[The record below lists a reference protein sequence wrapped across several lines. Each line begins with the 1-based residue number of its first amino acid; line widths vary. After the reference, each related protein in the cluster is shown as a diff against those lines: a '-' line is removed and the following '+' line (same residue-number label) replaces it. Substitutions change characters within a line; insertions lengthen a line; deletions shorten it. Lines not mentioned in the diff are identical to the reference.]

1 MSKRKKFTKKGHGR
15 VLDLWNSPED
25 AGEAL
30 VCLATTFTFDATFFE
45 TECVGRF
52 LNMDSHPSESESVG
66 YLIERE
72 EKLADARICA
82 LVDRQH
88 ARDKESLRWDIL
100 PVLVPRGIQH
110 AKLSVLLWANHL
122 RIIIGSANLTEPGYR
137 SNLEV
142 CGALDLSRV
151 EGGPRDHVIRCL
163 GFVNN
168 VLDLSVGDDSRD
180 GPKKRARESLRNVR
194 QHVRRWPVSASR
206 KRLGI
211 PVFGGVGMSVLSQ
224 LEDELPSQGAAR
236 EAYVVS
242 PFFDQPPGDGRAA
255 EQLQHLLAKKKSTY
269 VYFNV
274 RCEDLPNGQVRAHIP
289 KGLIDKTNTNSE
301 VVVRKVDDV
310 QDGETRQLHAK
321 MLSLENNDW
330 QLLMIGSSN
339 FTTAGLGLT
348 AGRANLEANLV
359 YRCSKD
365 SVHFKVLREVWPDL
379 AEDELDLDSPDIVW
393 DSKSEADG
401 EEASGSVLPRGFI
414 EALFKA
420 GASPQ
425 LVLIL
430 DNGLPASWN
439 IRTVGGESIASSD
452 SCASGEHTFDWKGR
466 AVPFVL
472 EVSWLDDDTWIT
484 SSWAVNVEDPS
495 SLPPPDALRDLT
507 LEELV
512 TILGSTRPLPQA
524 VIQVIKKRDAHRG
537 KEFELD
543 PHKRVNTEAFLLRR
557 TKRVAR
563 ALTRLTERLERPTM
577 TRDGFEWRLSGPVGP
592 MALSKAFVDEAQQP
606 GEAAFFLAELALSL
620 SRVRADRA
628 AAGGLKRKVVR
639 ELLAESITK
648 IQQSAKDLGRGH
660 AASTPLHRYVG
671 RAFEVARQ

>member
-1 MSKRKKFTKKGHGR
+1 M
-15 VLDLWNSPED
+15 
-25 AGEAL
+25 A
-30 VCLATTFTFDATFFE
+30 
-45 TECVGRF
+45 
-52 LNMDSHPSESESVG
+52 SHPSESESVG

-142 CGALDLSRV
+142 CGAIDLSRV

-163 GFVNN
+163 EFVSS

-194 QHVRRWPVSASR
+194 QHVRLWPASASR

-211 PVFGGVGMSVLSQ
+211 PVFGGVGTSVLSQ

-236 EAYVVS
+236 ETYVVS
-242 PFFDQPPGDGRAA
+242 PFFDQPPGDRRVGKH
-255 EQLQHLLAKKKSTY
+255 LQSLLTKKKSTS
-269 VYFNV
+269 VFFHV

-289 KGLIDKTNTNSE
+289 KGLIDEVNTNSD
-301 VVVRKVDDV
+301 VVVRKVDNV
-310 QDGETRQLHAK
+310 QAGETRPLHAK
-321 MLSLENNDW
+321 MLSLNNNDW

-365 SVHFKVLREVWPDL
+365 SSHFKVLREVWPDVTD
-379 AEDELDLDSPDIVW
+379 DEVDLDSPDIVW
-393 DSKSEADG
+393 DPESEADG
-401 EEASGSVLPRGFI
+401 EEASGSVLPRGFV
-414 EALFKA
+414 EAPFKA
-420 GASPQ
+420 GKSPQ
-425 LVLIL
+425 LVLVL
-430 DNGLPASWN
+430 DKGLPASWK
-439 IRTVGGESIASSD
+439 ICPVGGESIASSE
-452 SCASGEHTFDWKGR
+452 SCAPGEHTFDWKGR
-466 AVPFVL
+466 QVPFVL
-472 EVSWLDDDTWIT
+472 EISWLDDETWHT

-524 VIQVIKKRDAHRG
+524 VIQVIKKRNAH
-537 KEFELD
+537 KERSSSSTRISESI
-543 PHKRVNTEAFLLRR
+543 PKRFCF
-557 TKRVAR
+557 VAR
-563 ALTRLTERLERPTM
+563 N
-577 TRDGFEWRLSGPVGP
+577 GS
-592 MALSKAFVDEAQQP
+592 
-606 GEAAFFLAELALSL
+606 LA
-620 SRVRADRA
+620 R
-628 AAGGLKRKVVR
+628 
-639 ELLAESITK
+639 
-648 IQQSAKDLGRGH
+648 
-660 AASTPLHRYVG
+660 
-671 RAFEVARQ
+671 